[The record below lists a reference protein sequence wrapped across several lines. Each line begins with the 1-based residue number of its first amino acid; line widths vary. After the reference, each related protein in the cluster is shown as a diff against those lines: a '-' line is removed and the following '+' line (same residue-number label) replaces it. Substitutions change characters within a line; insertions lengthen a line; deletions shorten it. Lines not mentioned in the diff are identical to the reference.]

1 MNIIEFADLIGVN
14 INITYYPNQQ
24 TRFSASIDHGETK
37 DNKNDGIL
45 RGTIGND
52 GNSPV
57 EALNALAHSI
67 SNKWLIIRAYGD
79 DRQEYHVPVLSE
91 YAR

>member
-1 MNIIEFADLIGVN
+1 MDIIEFADLIGISIV
-14 INITYYPNQQ
+14 IHYFPNQK

-37 DNKNDGIL
+37 NSKEDGIL
-45 RGTIGND
+45 RGTIGN

-57 EALNALAHSI
+57 SALNDLAQSI
-67 SNKWLIIRAYGD
+67 SNKWLIVRAYGD
-79 DRQEYHVPVLSE
+79 DRQEYHVPILSE